1 MPHVSQRI
9 LDTKTKRQISDTFEL
24 VLGKMDK
31 AETNT
36 FLFSLLS
43 DTERLMIA
51 KRFAISIMLHEG
63 VVQSSIADA
72 LCVTRETVSRIDLA
86 MMKKP
91 KGFEAAFAK
100 IHADE
105 VMQELK
111 KALIRLASYSM
122 KASGGRVD
130 F

>member
-1 MPHVSQRI
+1 
-9 LDTKTKRQISDTFEL
+9 
-24 VLGKMDK
+24 MDK

-111 KALIRLASYSM
+111 KRSFVWLSLFM
-122 KASGGRVD
+122 KAAGGRVD